1 MFSQD
6 EAMIPPLSFF
16 ALDVLYLNI
25 IRLDSADHFIRCH
38 PEPGEGSAFL
48 FNGITP
54 KSSAKP
60 IKADSSSQCSSE

>member
-48 FNGITP
+48 FNGIT
-54 KSSAKP
+54 KIIGKP
-60 IKADSSSQCSSE
+60 THADSSSQCSSQ